1 LALFPSFSSAKSAAE
16 STPQVEVEL
25 THHEGST
32 VHSVQDIFDWW
43 IPGKEAKMLLPK
55 DFYLP
60 APALTGNT
68 ITSDDNGVEHEDPSF
83 IELFWNP
90 FHHA

>member
-1 LALFPSFSSAKSAAE
+1 
-16 STPQVEVEL
+16 
-25 THHEGST
+25 
-32 VHSVQDIFDWW
+32 
-43 IPGKEAKMLLPK
+43 MLLPK

-83 IELFWNP
+83 IELF
-90 FHHA
+90 

>member
-1 LALFPSFSSAKSAAE
+1 
-16 STPQVEVEL
+16 
-25 THHEGST
+25 
-32 VHSVQDIFDWW
+32 
-43 IPGKEAKMLLPK
+43 MLLTK

-83 IELFWNP
+83 IELF
-90 FHHA
+90 